1 MFACNKCGLC
11 CKNIGKNLLY
21 EKLNRGDGTSIF
33 FDNNSNL
40 CTIYE
45 KRPLI
50 CNTDKAYKQLF
61 SEFMSRD
68 EYDRRNYISCER
80 LKKNNTVKANT

>member
-21 EKLNRGDGTSIF
+21 EKLNRGDGTCIF
-33 FDNNSNL
+33 FD
-40 CTIYE
+40 

>member
-1 MFACNKCGLC
+1 MTMFACNKCGLC

-21 EKLNRGDGTSIF
+21 EKLNRGDGTCIF
-33 FDNNSNL
+33 FDNN
-40 CTIYE
+40 
-45 KRPLI
+45 